1 MAYLNGTHRI
11 RRMATAAAAVSVAVV
26 PFAAVHTAGAVARP
40 QAVCIPTTVDDS
52 YSTAEATPLTVADPG
67 VTTNDNL
74 CGSDGL
80 VISVAA
86 PTHGTLSG
94 FDDSGGG
101 FTYTPDPGFTG
112 TDTFTYRLEDVESN
126 TATVT
131 ITVTAPATTT
141 TTAAPTTTVAA
152 DDDRGRAGR
161 DGPARVHGLAGLRL
175 QPVTSTG

>member
-1 MAYLNGTHRI
+1 MA
-11 RRMATAAAAVSVAVV
+11 
-26 PFAAVHTAGAVARP
+26 
-40 QAVCIPTTVDDS
+40 
-52 YSTAEATPLTVADPG
+52 
-67 VTTNDNL
+67 
-74 CGSDGL
+74 SDGL

-86 PTHGTLSG
+86 PTHGTLDN

-141 TTAAPTTTVAA
+141 TTAAPTTTVAPTNH
-152 DDDRGRAGR
+152 DRGRAGR
-161 DGPARVHGLAGLRL
+161 DGRARVHGLAAERASAGQEHWLKA
-175 QPVTSTG
+175 